1 MAIHPL
7 LEGLNAEQQRAVT
20 ASPGPIIVVAGPGS
34 GKTRVLTHRI
44 AWYVHERAIP
54 ASRILAVTF
63 TNKAAKEMQERVRNL
78 LSSATLGAEVRTFHS
93 LCARIL
99 RQEFAHTQFS
109 ANYLIY
115 DTVDQRAAIK
125 QAITEANI
133 TQEQYSPNFYL
144 KRISAAK
151 NQLQTSREFFS
162 NDYFGELVSRV
173 YPHYERLLARND
185 ARDFDDLLLH
195 TVHLFQQNP
204 TILQKYRRFFP
215 HILIDEFQDTNFA
228 QYRLVQLLAPA
239 EPSLFVVGDPNQAIY
254 RFRGADYRNLIRL
267 RADHPSALEITLFRN
282 YRSPQFVLDLASS
295 LINHNPQTSPLR
307 LLGEQPKA
315 KTKPQ
320 AATLV
325 RTLTDEE
332 EANFVAEKVL
342 DHVQGGG
349 KLQDCAVMYR
359 TNAQSRAL
367 ETAFTRQDIP
377 YQLIGGVSFYRR
389 QEVRDILAYL
399 RFLDNPRDT
408 VSLERIIN
416 TPRRGIGEKTFHAFH
431 LWTVKHRLNYGAA
444 LELLSESEAEPTERE
459 SPLPTSE
466 KPSLPPRKMTSSP
479 DTDRNSIS
487 EEGKLPD
494 ADAYNVQQFL
504 AQSLSPVGKKNL
516 LRFAHQVNGWRALVN
531 SASVGNLFRTIV
543 DDIHYW
549 DHLAKISDT
558 EAQRQD
564 REENLEE
571 LERYL
576 FDHPD
581 LALSEFLLETT
592 LVSDVDELDDRREC
606 ATLQTLHTAKGL
618 EYPVVFI
625 IGLVDGILPHSF
637 SLQERDGVE
646 EERRLFYVGITRSMN
661 QLYLCYFGLRGA
673 HFATQSQSPSRFLA
687 ELPVE
692 FLVNEKGEPIQSLNA
707 KHSTESSSEKSALL
721 VHTLGRHQKR
731 NETSRQKG
739 EKRKFIH
746 EAALAKKKPPLP
758 AFSTGTRVRH
768 KRFGSGIII
777 AMEQL
782 GELDLVLTIDFDDRQ
797 FGEKRLIASRAQLS
811 LLP

>member
-1 MAIHPL
+1 MATHPL
-7 LEGLNAEQQRAVT
+7 LEGLNAEQRRAVT
-20 ASPGPIIVVAGPGS
+20 TSPGTIIVVAGPGS

-54 ASRILAVTF
+54 PSQILAVTF
-63 TNKAAKEMQERVRNL
+63 TNKAAKEVQERVRKL
-78 LSSATLGAEVRTFHS
+78 LGSATLGSEVRTFHS

-115 DTVDQRAAIK
+115 DSVDQRAAIK
-125 QAITEANI
+125 QAIAEANI

-151 NQLQTSREFFS
+151 NQLRTSREFSS

-204 TILQKYRRFFP
+204 DILQKYLRFFP
-215 HILIDEFQDTNFA
+215 HILIDEFQDTNLA
-228 QYRLVQLLAPA
+228 QYRIVKQLAPA
-239 EPSLFVVGDPNQAIY
+239 DPSLFVVGDPNQAIY

-267 RADHPSALEITLFRN
+267 RADHPNAEEITLFRN

-295 LINHNPQTSPLR
+295 LINHNPQASPLR
-307 LLGEQPKA
+307 LIGEQPKTQTQ
-315 KTKPQ
+315 KQ

-332 EANFVAEKVL
+332 EAHFVAERIL
-342 DHVQGGG
+342 DHVQDGG
-349 KLQDCAVMYR
+349 KLKDCAVMYR

-367 ETAFTRQDIP
+367 ETVFTRENIL
-377 YQLIGGVSFYRR
+377 YQLVGGVSFYRR

-408 VSLERIIN
+408 VSFERIIN
-416 TPRRGIGEKTFHAFH
+416 TPRRGIGERTFNAFH
-431 LWTVKHRLNYGAA
+431 VWTAKSSLTYGRA
-444 LELLSESEAEPTERE
+444 LELLSEIDFDAP
-459 SPLPTSE
+459 E
-466 KPSLPPRKMTSSP
+466 KEPSLPKNEKPPQPT
-479 DTDRNSIS
+479 TDIV
-487 EEGKLPD
+487 PPP
-494 ADAYNVQQFL
+494 DAYNLQQFL
-504 AQSLSPVGKKNL
+504 TQGLSPVGKKNL
-516 LRFAHQVNGWRALVN
+516 LRFAKQVSEWRALVN

-549 DHLAKISDT
+549 DHLAKTSDT

-581 LALSEFLLETT
+581 LTLSEFLLETT
-592 LVSDVDELDDRREC
+592 LVSDVDELDDRLEC

-637 SLQERDGVE
+637 SLQEKDGVE
-646 EERRLFYVGITRSMN
+646 EERRLFYVGITRSMS
-661 QLYLCYFGLRGA
+661 QLFLCTFGFRGS
-673 HFATQSQSPSRFLA
+673 HFATQSQIPSRFLA
-687 ELPVE
+687 ELPAE
-692 FLVNEKGEPIQSLNA
+692 LLVNEKGVSIQALSAERLTRKRA
-707 KHSTESSSEKSALL
+707 LSAPTVDGQQKRKHS
-721 VHTLGRHQKR
+721 H
-731 NETSRQKG
+731 RQKG
-739 EKRKFIH
+739 KKRKSFN
-746 EAALAKKKPPLP
+746 EAVHAAKKKKLP
-758 AFSTGTRVRH
+758 AYSTGSRVRH
-768 KRFGSGIII
+768 KRFGTGVIVE
-777 AMEQL
+777 MESL
-782 GELDLVLTIDFDDRQ
+782 GDLDLVLTVDFDDHK
-797 FGEKRLIASRAQLS
+797 FGEKRLIASRAKLS